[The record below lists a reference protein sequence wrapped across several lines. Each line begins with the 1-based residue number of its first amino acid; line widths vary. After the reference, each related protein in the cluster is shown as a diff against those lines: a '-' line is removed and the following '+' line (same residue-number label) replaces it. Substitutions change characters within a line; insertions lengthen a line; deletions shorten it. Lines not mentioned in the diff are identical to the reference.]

1 MPRGE
6 IIEQKTDA
14 YIDGVW
20 YTIARNT
27 MTYNQQGKRIT
38 SENLAGQ
45 VTTTAWDCCRK
56 VLEKK
61 YRLT

>member
-6 IIEQKTDA
+6 ILEQKTDA
-14 YIDGVW
+14 HISGVW

-27 MTYNQQGKRIT
+27 MTHNEQGKRT
-38 SENLAGQ
+38 SLENLAGQ
-45 VTTTAWDCCRK
+45 VTATVWDCCRK